1 MGIIQK
7 DALRTSIISY
17 VGLILGYVNKGI
29 LFVLLLKT
37 DEIGIVNLI
46 LTVSLLFS
54 QFANFGSFNAIWRFF
69 PNLRNDTNGH
79 NGFLAFNFKIAF
91 FGILV
96 ISSLLIVFR
105 EPIGAYYAKNSENF
119 IDYFVWIIP
128 TGIAILLFKLLDGF
142 TRALHKSVFA
152 IFVNEFLLRLI
163 TTVILALYFFKLFD
177 FDFLV
182 LLLCITQWIPGIL
195 LILYLMKLGEW
206 KVSPKRIRIHRK
218 MRNIIY
224 NYSAFSYL
232 NSIGSSVIVTI
243 DALMVASMLGLSET
257 GIYTTIIFVSRALTI
272 PYGAIMRVASPIIPD
287 YWKENAMGKMKEL
300 YVTVSSVSLALGLFC
315 FAGVWI
321 SKVEL
326 FDILPPEFKDG
337 IDIFLY
343 IMIGRLFD
351 MFCGLNSII
360 LITSKKF
367 RYDLIFTGALVVLV
381 ILLNLWMIPIYGM
394 VGAAVSSAIAYI
406 IYNSLRILF
415 VWWNYGLL
423 PFSKSNVYIMILFSV
438 VLAFFEFTDITII
451 NKWWTI
457 GFNSILFTAVFWGAV
472 YFLKLDSSIVNYMDK
487 ILIQLRLKKA

>member
-37 DEIGIVNLI
+37 EEIGIVNLI
-46 LTVSLLFS
+46 LTVSVLFS
-54 QFANFGSFNAIWRFF
+54 QFANFGTFNAIWRFF

-79 NGFLAFNFKIAF
+79 NGFLAFNLKIALV
-91 FGILV
+91 GILA
-96 ISSLLIVFR
+96 ISLLLIVFR
-105 EPIGAYYAKNSENF
+105 DPIGAYYAKNSESF

-128 TGIAILLFKLLDGF
+128 TGIAVLLFKLLDGF
-142 TRALHKSVFA
+142 TRALYKSVYA

-163 TTVILALYFFKLFD
+163 TTIILTLYFFQLFD

-182 LLLCITQWIPGIL
+182 LLLCLAQWIPGIL
-195 LILYLMKLGEW
+195 LIFYLVKLGEW
-206 KVSPKRIRIHRK
+206 KVAPKRVRIHRK

-224 NYSAFSYL
+224 NYSAYSYL
-232 NSIGSSVIVTI
+232 NSIGSSIIVTI

-272 PYGAIMRVASPIIPD
+272 PYGAIMRIAIPIIPG
-287 YWKENAMGKMKEL
+287 YWKENAMKKMNDL
-300 YVTVSSVSLALGLFC
+300 YVMVSSVSLALGLFF

-321 SKVEL
+321 SRVEL
-326 FDILPPEFKDG
+326 FNILPPEFEQG
-337 IDIFLY
+337 IDIFLF
-343 IMIGRLFD
+343 IMIGKLFD
-351 MFCGLNSII
+351 MFCGLNTTI

-367 RYDLIFTGALVVLV
+367 RYDMIFTGALVILV

-394 VGAAVSSAIAYI
+394 VGAATSSAIAYI
-406 IYNSLRILF
+406 IYNSMRVIF

-423 PFSKSNVYIMILFSV
+423 PFSKSNIYIMILFSV
-438 VLAFFEFTDITII
+438 ILLFFEFTDITIL
-451 NKWWTI
+451 NKWFTI
-457 GFNSILFTAVFWGAV
+457 GFNSILLTAVFWGVV
-472 YFLKLDSSIVNYMDK
+472 YLLKLDSSIVNYMDK
-487 ILIQLRLKKA
+487 ILIQFRLKKA